1 MRIAT
6 IKLDGA
12 EIAGIVTP
20 RGIVP
25 VADVNGQFGSSWA
38 AGLFELIRN
47 GELPR
52 LVDWHNGVG
61 REKLESSE
69 AAIPFDE
76 VVYAPLYRRPQKIFG
91 IGLNYVDHAG
101 DLAEKAPTGIP
112 GSFFKPSTT
121 IIGHGDEIK
130 IPIQSNKTTAEAEL
144 GVIIGRECE
153 NIERGDWLKYV
164 AGFTTIIDM
173 TAEDILRLNP
183 RYLTHTKSFET
194 FFSFGPHLVTPDE
207 IPDVTALNVQT
218 VLNGGVHAQ
227 NVVSNMTFTPD
238 VLVSLHSKVFKWE
251 PGDVLSTGTPR
262 AVHIKHGD
270 VTECR
275 IDGFAA
281 LVNPVIDKK
290 IQNGTTPEPLRQGA

>member
-6 IKLDGA
+6 IKLGGT
-12 EIAGIVTP
+12 ETAGIVTQH
-20 RGIVP
+20 GVVP
-25 VADVNGQFGSSWA
+25 LADVNGQSGSSWKA
-38 AGLFELIRN
+38 DLFRLIRD

-52 LVDWHNGVG
+52 LTDWYNGPG
-61 REKLESSE
+61 REKLESSGR
-69 AAIPFDE
+69 AIPFDE
-76 VVYAPLYRRPQKIFG
+76 VIYAPLYRHPGKIFG
-91 IGLNYVDHAG
+91 IGLNYADHAG

-112 GSFFKPSTT
+112 GSFFKPATA

-130 IPIQSNKTTAEAEL
+130 IPVQSEKTTAEAEL

-153 NIERGDWLKYV
+153 NIGKENWLEYV

-183 RYLTHTKSFET
+183 RYLTHAKSFET

-207 IPDVTALNVQT
+207 VPDVTALNVQT
-218 VLNGGVHAQ
+218 VLNGGVQAQ

-238 VLVSLHSKVFKWE
+238 ILVSLHSKVFKWE
-251 PGDVLSTGTPR
+251 AGDVLSTGTPR

-270 VTECR
+270 VAECR
-275 IDGFAA
+275 ISGFTA
-281 LVNPVIDKK
+281 LANPVTDKK
-290 IQNGTTPEPLRQGA
+290 NSA

>member
-6 IKLDGA
+6 LKLDGT
-12 EIAGIVTP
+12 ETAGIVTS
-20 RGIVP
+20 RGVITL
-25 VADVNGQFGSSWA
+25 ADVNAQFGSSWA
-38 AGLFELIRN
+38 VGLFELIRG
-47 GELPR
+47 GELRR
-52 LVDWHNGVG
+52 LTDWHDGGG
-61 REKLESSE
+61 REKMESSE

-76 VVYAPLYRRPQKIFG
+76 VVYAPLYRRPGKIFG
-91 IGLNYVDHAG
+91 IGLNYADHAG

-112 GSFFKPSTT
+112 GSFFKPSTA

-130 IPIQSNKTTAEAEL
+130 IPVQSNKTTAEAEL

-153 NIERGDWLKYV
+153 NIEREDWLEYT
-164 AGFTTIIDM
+164 AGFTAIIDM

-183 RYLTHTKSFET
+183 RYLTHVKSFET

-218 VLNGGVHAQ
+218 VLNGVVHAQ
-227 NVVSNMTFTPD
+227 NVVSNMMFTPD

-262 AVHIKHGD
+262 AVHIKHSD
-270 VTECR
+270 ITECR
-275 IDGFAA
+275 IDGFAP

-290 IQNGTTPEPLRQGA
+290 NYDYTTS

>member
-12 EIAGIVTP
+12 ETAGVVMS
-20 RGIVP
+20 RGVIP
-25 VADVNGQFGSSWA
+25 VADVNARFGSSWA
-38 AGLFELIRN
+38 VDLFELIRG

-52 LVDWHNGVG
+52 LTDWHNGGG
-61 REKLESSE
+61 REKLESSG
-69 AAIPFDE
+69 AVIPFDE
-76 VVYAPLYRRPQKIFG
+76 IVYAPLYRHPGKIFG
-91 IGLNYVDHAG
+91 IGLNYADHAG
-101 DLAEKAPTGIP
+101 DLAEKTPAGIP

-121 IIGHGDEIK
+121 IIGHGDKIK

-153 NIERGDWLKYV
+153 NIEREDWLKYV

-183 RYLTHTKSFET
+183 RYLTHVKSFET
-194 FFSFGPHLVTPDE
+194 FFSFGLHLVTPDE

-218 VLNGGVHAQ
+218 VLNGGIRARDA
-227 NVVSNMTFTPD
+227 VSNMTFTPD

-262 AVHIKHGD
+262 AVHIRHGD
-270 VTECR
+270 VAECR

-290 IQNGTTPEPLRQGA
+290 N